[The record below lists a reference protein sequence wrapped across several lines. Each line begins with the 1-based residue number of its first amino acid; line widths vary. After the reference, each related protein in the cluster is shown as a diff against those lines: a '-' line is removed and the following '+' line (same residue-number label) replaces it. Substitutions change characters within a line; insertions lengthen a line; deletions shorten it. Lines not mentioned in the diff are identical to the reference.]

1 MYIYI
6 HTYIYIYNIQLKLG
20 CLRAALIDLY
30 VGLSEGY
37 HLWQDFGNVQILHLV
52 PLSICLVEY
61 VYAICALLGITV
73 MHNIRHQIIFGILD
87 GLIALL
93 HAQNIAKVHVP
104 A

>member
-6 HTYIYIYNIQLKLG
+6 HTHIYNIKLKLG

-52 PLSICLVEY
+52 PLSVCLVEY
-61 VYAICALLGITV
+61 VNAICALLGITV

-87 GLIALL
+87 RVIALL
-93 HAQNIAKVHVP
+93 HAQNIAKIHVP